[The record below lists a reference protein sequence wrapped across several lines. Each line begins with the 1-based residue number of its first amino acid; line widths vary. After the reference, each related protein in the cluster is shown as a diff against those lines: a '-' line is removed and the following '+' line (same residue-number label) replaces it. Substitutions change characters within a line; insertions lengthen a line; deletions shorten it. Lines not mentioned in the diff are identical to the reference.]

1 MTTQQEEADMPGTK
15 PQTKKERKTF
25 STGSVA
31 ARLVT
36 GQKVGPLRD
45 NNYKAV
51 LGKDGKKVAQVSDR
65 TSGAI
70 LEGMPSEVEAQTSKV
85 LKESG
90 KGGTGR
96 YVVGESDV
104 DKARQLIQ
112 AAHVARAKQIQ
123 AKQADKPRAGS
134 KPSGKRARSR
144 IRTAGKR
151 GAKVA

>member
-1 MTTQQEEADMPGTK
+1 MTKEEVMAAAK
-15 PQTKKERKTF
+15 AQTHKERKVF

-45 NNYKAV
+45 NNYKAI
-51 LGKDGKKVAQVSDR
+51 LGPDGKKVAQVSDR
-65 TSGAI
+65 ASGAI
-70 LEGMPSEVEAQTSKV
+70 LEGLPSEVEAKAAKV

-96 YVVGESDV
+96 YVVGENDV
-104 DKARQLIQ
+104 DKARDLIQ
-112 AAHVARAKQIQ
+112 AAHVARVKQIE
-123 AKQADKPRAGS
+123 ARRADKPKAAS

-144 IRTAGKR
+144 GTTAKG
-151 GAKVA
+151 GAVKVA